1 MGILLW
7 VVFGLIA
14 GAIAKYLMPGNAP
27 GGIVATIIL
36 GIVGAVVC
44 TPPYLLGR
52 LGLVMLGSK
61 ALFVP
66 GLIVFITGLTLQAG
80 ATSAVKTVKLSAS
93 LVSGHP
99 IRGADIH
106 TNDHQRL

>member
-36 GIVGAVVC
+36 GIIGAVVGGFIG
-44 TPPYLLGR
+44 T
-52 LGLVMLGSK
+52 MLGFGDISGFDLRSM
-61 ALFVP
+61 ALAV
-66 GLIVFITGLTLQAG
+66 GGGVVVLLLYGALTRAR
-80 ATSAVKTVKLSAS
+80 A
-93 LVSGHP
+93 
-99 IRGADIH
+99 
-106 TNDHQRL
+106 